1 MEHNIKEKIDKIY
14 FNYRKIENES
24 EKNEKKKRIGKNN
37 ILNKVKKE
45 KCIIDN
51 KNNNNVKRKRIK
63 SGDISK
69 TQKVKIENEK
79 EIWN

>member
-1 MEHNIKEKIDKIY
+1 MK
-14 FNYRKIENES
+14 
-24 EKNEKKKRIGKNN
+24 
-37 ILNKVKKE
+37 